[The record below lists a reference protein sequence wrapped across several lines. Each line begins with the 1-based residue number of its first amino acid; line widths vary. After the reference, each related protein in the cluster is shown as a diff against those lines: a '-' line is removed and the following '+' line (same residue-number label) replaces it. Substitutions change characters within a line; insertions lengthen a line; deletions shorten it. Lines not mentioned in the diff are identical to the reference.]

1 MGHSSSPH
9 RRRTTTRS
17 TWTARLR
24 RAWRRCARSAR
35 SRSSRRAMP
44 NGDTGGAGF
53 DFGGIFDSLLGVLA
67 GIIQAII
74 NFLVSLVSALV
85 QVLNFLYAGE
95 LGIFGFSFAG
105 LDKIYRG
112 LKNIQEA
119 VFTISVTAAL
129 NHVLSLYQR
138 LT

>member
-53 DFGGIFDSLLGVLA
+53 DFGGIFDSLLGGLA

-85 QVLNFLYAGE
+85 QVLNFLYPGE
-95 LGIFGFSFAG
+95 LCNLWCSFSG
-105 LDKIYRG
+105 PDK
-112 LKNIQEA
+112 
-119 VFTISVTAAL
+119 VFP
-129 NHVLSLYQR
+129 R
-138 LT
+138 LAN